1 MKVAFVLSTC
11 AKFGPF
17 IVARDIVNFIYDKVD
32 SIDVFYIKDSQTK
45 LTFKANCIKVDL
57 FKKTDF
63 SQYDIVHSHGFLGD
77 VYTYL
82 NRGSIKGKA
91 VTTLHQKIKPDYAM
105 NYNLFIASTLDRL
118 WRYCIKHNNAIVTL
132 TKEMAQYY
140 RSLIHH
146 DVKYI
151 YNGITPSISKTNVP
165 EMSQLVL
172 LKEKYLIMGISANL
186 IYRKGIDVVIEALA
200 LPGAEGWALLIL
212 GGGAKKDELKKLVQK
227 LGLEYRCVFLG
238 NKINAIDYYKYFD
251 IYMMSSRSEGF
262 GLCVI
267 EAASQKKPVVCND
280 LPVYRELF
288 DDEEVVRFDL
298 NNKPTLVTAINYAY
312 LNRERLSINLY
323 KKYLLLYTMEKMG
336 RNYLNLYETLNEKFD
351 YSYSK

>member
-1 MKVAFVLSTC
+1 
-11 AKFGPF
+11 
-17 IVARDIVNFIYDKVD
+17 
-32 SIDVFYIKDSQTK
+32 
-45 LTFKANCIKVDL
+45 
-57 FKKTDF
+57 
-63 SQYDIVHSHGFLGD
+63 
-77 VYTYL
+77 
-82 NRGSIKGKA
+82 
-91 VTTLHQKIKPDYAM
+91 
-105 NYNLFIASTLDRL
+105 
-118 WRYCIKHNNAIVTL
+118 
-132 TKEMAQYY
+132 MAQYY